1 MFTTDK
7 VFIYFCFFFI
17 SLLIN
22 IFFSNNFYL
31 SYPRVL
37 KIFFVIFFIL
47 AFKSTIINFS
57 DNINKIYKIWAI
69 IFLIVIF
76 DLLFEY
82 LNGKNIF
89 GQHSMTGRLGS
100 FTGYEGVIGGY
111 FFGFC
116 LITLSFVYYKS
127 KNLILN
133 LSIVLI
139 FLLVSFLIG
148 ERANFIKTLI
158 IIILFTVI
166 VYKISYKIKFLSIL
180 SLVILFFFIF
190 SNLGSEYK
198 MRYYNQLDKL
208 FSGGLTLY
216 LKNSQYGSH
225 RNVAKEIFL
234 DNPFFGV
241 GIKNFRI
248 VSGDDKYN
256 NLDHQLNH
264 LRISTHPHEIYYE
277 FLSETGIFGLICFL
291 YFIIFSIISSIFN
304 YYRNRNYYQLS
315 SILYVCA
322 SILPIIPSGSFLSSY
337 QSSIFWL
344 NYAVM
349 MGYNLKKSKF

>member
-1 MFTTDK
+1 
-7 VFIYFCFFFI
+7 
-17 SLLIN
+17 
-22 IFFSNNFYL
+22 
-31 SYPRVL
+31 
-37 KIFFVIFFIL
+37 
-47 AFKSTIINFS
+47 
-57 DNINKIYKIWAI
+57 
-69 IFLIVIF
+69 
-76 DLLFEY
+76 
-82 LNGKNIF
+82 
-89 GQHSMTGRLGS
+89 
-100 FTGYEGVIGGY
+100 
-111 FFGFC
+111 
-116 LITLSFVYYKS
+116 
-127 KNLILN
+127 
-133 LSIVLI
+133 
-139 FLLVSFLIG
+139 
-148 ERANFIKTLI
+148 
-158 IIILFTVI
+158 
-166 VYKISYKIKFLSIL
+166 
-180 SLVILFFFIF
+180 
-190 SNLGSEYK
+190 